1 MSMEKAKSKIVG
13 ISNSISRKNDKNDPQ
28 KEFKSVKK
36 SDDDLKCMSL
46 ETKKI
51 QTSNKEKSFGDSN
64 YKDACRMEVII

>member
-28 KEFKSVKK
+28 KEPKSVIK

-51 QTSNKEKSFGDSN
+51 QTSNEEKSFGDSN